1 MRLLFVGDVV
11 GSPGRAALRALLPD
25 LRARHEP
32 DWVVV
37 NGENVAGGL
46 GITPP
51 LAHEMLDDLGVDA
64 LTLGNHAYRHREMY
78 ELLRA
83 GLLALG
89 FTVTSLVA
97 RVIRG
102 RAPDAPAYAIHM
114 VLRVDLP
121 EGPFLADVGY
131 GSLTPTAPLAV
142 RPNVEQTTPH
152 ETMRLVPA
160 GEELTL
166 QAKLGEDWE
175 NIYRLL
181 PQPRLDTDYE
191 IANWFT
197 ATHPN
202 SQFVNNLIAAR
213 PGPGGVR
220 NTLFNG
226 RLTVRCPPDQ
236 VTRRM
241 LEGAAEYGEVLTDIF
256 GLVLSGA
263 ELSAALGALDCKGR
277 HDAVH
282 PFF

>member
-1 MRLLFVGDVV
+1 MIAR
-11 GSPGRAALRALLPD
+11 GR
-25 LRARHEP
+25 
-32 DWVVV
+32 
-37 NGENVAGGL
+37 GGYCFE
-46 GITPP
+46 
-51 LAHEMLDDLGVDA
+51 HNM
-64 LTLGNHAYRHREMY
+64 
-78 ELLRA
+78 LLRA

-97 RVIRG
+97 RVIRA
-102 RAPDAPAYAIHM
+102 RAPDAPAYATHM

-142 RPNVEQTTPH
+142 RPNIEQTTPH
-152 ETMRLVPA
+152 EIMRLVPA

-166 QAKLGEDWE
+166 QAKLGDGWE
-175 NIYRLL
+175 SIYRLL

-202 SQFVNNLIAAR
+202 SLFVNNLIAAH
-213 PGPGGVR
+213 PGPEGTR

-226 RLTVRCPPDQ
+226 RLTVRRPPDQ
-236 VTRRM
+236 VERRM
-241 LEGAAEYGEVLTDIF
+241 LDGATEYRAVLADTF
-256 GLVLSGA
+256 GLALSCAEISAVLK
-263 ELSAALGALDCKGR
+263 ALDRKGT
-277 HDAVH
+277 HGAVH

>member
-1 MRLLFVGDVV
+1 MADDTSGPGSWLRRIGYAGPCAPTLATLSAVIAAHAATIPYENIDVLL
-11 GSPGRAALRALLPD
+11 GRPPKLDLAALQQKMI
-25 LRARHEP
+25 
-32 DWVVV
+32 
-37 NGENVAGGL
+37 AGGR
-46 GITPP
+46 GGYCF
-51 LAHEMLDDLGVDA
+51 EQNM
-64 LTLGNHAYRHREMY
+64 
-78 ELLRA
+78 LLRA

-89 FTVTSLVA
+89 FTVTSLIA
-97 RVIRG
+97 RVIRA
-102 RAPDAPAYAIHM
+102 RAPDAPVYALHM

-131 GSLTPTAPLAV
+131 GALTPTAPLAM

-181 PQPRLDTDYE
+181 PQSRLDTDYE
-191 IANWFT
+191 IANWFA
-197 ATHPN
+197 ATHP
-202 SQFVNNLIAAR
+202 SSLFVNNLIAAR

-226 RLTVRCPPDQ
+226 RLTVRRPPGQ

-241 LEGAAEYGEVLTDIF
+241 LEGAAEYGEALADTF

-263 ELSAALGALDCKGR
+263 ELSAALEALDRKGTLG
-277 HDAVH
+277 AVH

>member
-1 MRLLFVGDVV
+1 LQQKMIAE
-11 GSPGRAALRALLPD
+11 GR
-25 LRARHEP
+25 
-32 DWVVV
+32 
-37 NGENVAGGL
+37 GGYCF
-46 GITPP
+46 
-51 LAHEMLDDLGVDA
+51 EQNM
-64 LTLGNHAYRHREMY
+64 
-78 ELLRA
+78 LLRA
-83 GLLALG
+83 GLLAMG
-89 FTVTSLVA
+89 FTVTSLVG

-142 RPNVEQTTPH
+142 SMNVEQTTPH

-202 SQFVNNLIAAR
+202 SLFVNNLIAAR
-213 PGPGGVR
+213 PGPGGTR
-220 NTLFNG
+220 YSLFNE
-226 RLTVRCPPDQ
+226 RLTIRRPPDQ
-236 VTRRM
+236 VARRM
-241 LEGAAEYGEVLTDIF
+241 LDGAAEYGEVLAGTF
-256 GLVLSGA
+256 GLALSGA
-263 ELSAALGALDCKGR
+263 ELSAALEALDRKGVR
-277 HDAVH
+277 GAVH
-282 PFF
+282 SFF